1 MAGLVRL
8 PSALT
13 VRHSYL
19 APTATHWRRATC
31 EEVDCPAWREGFVVD
46 LDERADP
53 GMGQARFL
61 RAHRGRWQSTEEP
74 LPEGLTRFRFP
85 AGQPC
90 LHAAA
95 HKVRA
100 DRPGLFVVARGDARP
115 TQLTAE
121 QWRDDLGE
129 TLEHHAIRQSRR

>member
-1 MAGLVRL
+1 MASIVRL
-8 PSALT
+8 PARLT
-13 VRHSYL
+13 TRHSYL

-31 EEVDCPAWREGFVVD
+31 EEVDCAAWREGYVAD

-53 GMGQARFL
+53 GLGQAQWL
-61 RAHRGRWQSTEEP
+61 RAHRGRYPHTEEP

-85 AGQPC
+85 PGHAC

-95 HKVRA
+95 HRVRA

-129 TLEHHAIRQSRR
+129 TLALHAIRQSRR